1 MSSQD
6 LEDHLPSLKDIILTI
21 KVELI
26 TYSTSYAKIIVLLD
40 QIETSCIVIKKST
53 LRAHNNKP

>member
-6 LEDHLPSLKDIILTI
+6 LEDQLPSLKDIILTI

-40 QIETSCIVIKKST
+40 QIETSCIVIKKKTNIKS
-53 LRAHNNKP
+53 